1 MALKIHF
8 LVLIHGMWGNPTH
21 LAEMHRIISET
32 YSPET
37 LEGDLRLEVLVA
49 QTNRDKSTYDGIDW
63 GGERI
68 AEEVIE
74 KVAELERDGM
84 GRVAR
89 FSVIGYSLGGLL
101 ARYLIGVLY
110 SKKFFENVEPVN
122 FATVATPHL
131 GLTRA
136 GNFRTRLFARLG
148 PHFLSR
154 TGEHFYGV
162 DKWAGTGKPLIEVMA
177 EKEHVFFQG
186 LSLFRRITIYA
197 NAVNDR
203 TVPFVTAAIEAVD
216 PFMDHDANGIVL
228 HFSEQYDPI
237 LESFELP
244 SSPPP
249 KPPSPPFP
257 SLAYY
262 RNMKPRGPWLPPALQ
277 FRFPGNIIVMVF
289 VPILFPVLI
298 GLLAIRLGLDAR
310 ASRARIRLLE
320 SDPLRADTLVNMLR
334 SIEKNVDDAVAD
346 ILDDPGE
353 TTAESELPAPTIHET
368 VLTTRQHR
376 MVTSLNSLRQLQKH
390 FAFIHPITNSHATII
405 SRDVKRFVLHKR
417 GEGVLRHLAH
427 NFEL

>member
-1 MALKIHF
+1 MESKIHF

-21 LAEMHRIISET
+21 LAEMHRIMTET
-32 YSPET
+32 YAPGT
-37 LEGDLRLEVLVA
+37 LEGDIRLEVLVA
-49 QTNRDKSTYDGIDW
+49 QTNRDQSTYDGIDW
-63 GGERI
+63 GAERI
-68 AEEVIE
+68 AEEVVE
-74 KVAELERDGM
+74 RVAELEHDGI
-84 GRVAR
+84 RKVTR
-89 FSVIGYSLGGLL
+89 FSVVGYSLGGLL

-110 SKKFFENVEPVN
+110 SKKFFEDVEPVN
-122 FATVATPHL
+122 FVTVATPHL
-131 GLTRA
+131 GLTRT
-136 GNFRTRLFARLG
+136 GNFRARLFARLG

-162 DKWAGTGKPLIEVMA
+162 DEWAGTGKPLIEVMA
-177 EKEHVFFQG
+177 DKDHVFFQG
-186 LSLFRRITIYA
+186 LSLFPHITIYA

-216 PFMDHDANGIVL
+216 PR
-228 HFSEQYDPI
+228 FSEQYDPI

-249 KPPSPPFP
+249 KPNPSVL

-262 RNMKPRGPWLPPALQ
+262 HNMKFRGPWLPPALQ
-277 FRFPGNIIVMVF
+277 FRFPGNIIFMVF
-289 VPILFPVLI
+289 IPVLFPVMV
-298 GLLAIRLGLDAR
+298 GVLAVRLGLDAR

-320 SDPLRADTLVNMLR
+320 TDPSRTDTLSNMLR

-353 TTAESELPAPTIHET
+353 PITESETSAPATHET
-368 VLTTRQHR
+368 ILTARQHR
-376 MVTSLNSLRQLQKH
+376 MATSLNSLPQLRKH
-390 FAFIHPITNSHATII
+390 FVFIHPITNSHATIV